1 MTKRNKEILAL
12 ISVLIVLAVAA
23 YIFLTEKPA
32 ERTDSTTAE
41 KTRPAVP
48 GPKEITIRNV
58 TKEAIPY
65 SLKPNGSTAE
75 PVEKSLAVG
84 AVVRIPATQTMVIT
98 YKKWGRD
105 VTYSLSPGR
114 PYSFRND
121 SDDNI
126 DIWLGSHGLEDAE
139 DLAPFVPTPMEVVEK
154 MLELAK
160 VTKNDV
166 VYDIGCGD
174 GRIVISAAEKYGARG
189 VGIDIDPARIQE
201 SKENAKKAGVEKLV
215 KFRLEDAT
223 KTDISQA
230 TVVTIYLL
238 PESNELLRPKFEK
251 ELKPGTPVV
260 SHNYIIPGWED
271 KEAGF
276 LSIKDQD
283 GTEHSIF
290 LYRR

>member
-1 MTKRNKEILAL
+1 MTKRNKEIIAV
-12 ISVLIVLAVAA
+12 ISTLIVLAVAG

-32 ERTDSTTAE
+32 GRPDSTTAE
-41 KTRPAVP
+41 NARPAVP

-58 TKEAIPY
+58 TREAIQY
-65 SLKPNGSTAE
+65 SLKLNGSTAK
-75 PVEKSLAVG
+75 PAEKRLAVG
-84 AVVRIPATQTMVIT
+84 AVDRIPATQTMEIT

-105 VTYSLSPGR
+105 VVYSLTPGR
-114 PYSFRND
+114 PYSFRYD
-121 SDDNI
+121 SDNNI
-126 DIWLGSHGLEDAE
+126 DIWLGSHGMEDAE

-174 GRIVISAAEKYGARG
+174 GRSVIFS
-189 VGIDIDPARIQE
+189 
-201 SKENAKKAGVEKLV
+201 AKKAGVEKLV

-223 KTDISQA
+223 KTDISDA

>member
-1 MTKRNKEILAL
+1 MTRRKIELAL
-12 ISVLIVLAVAA
+12 LAGLIVLGVAG
-23 YIFLTEKPA
+23 YILLTEKPGQGPV
-32 ERTDSTTAE
+32 STFDE
-41 KTRPAVP
+41 KARPAVP

-58 TKEAIPY
+58 TKEVIVY
-65 SLKPNGSTAE
+65 SLKPANSE
-75 PVEKSLAVG
+75 DKPVEQSLAVG
-84 AVVRIPATQTMVIT
+84 AVDRIPATQTVEIT

-105 VTYSLSPGR
+105 VTYSLTPGR
-114 PYSFRND
+114 PYSFRYD

-139 DLAPFVPTPMEVVEK
+139 DLAPFVPTPMEVVAK

-160 VTKNDV
+160 VTENDV

-174 GRIVISAAEKYGARG
+174 GRIVIFAAEKYGARG

-201 SKENAKKAGVEKLV
+201 SKDNAKKADVEKLV

-223 KTDISQA
+223 KTDISEA

-271 KEAGF
+271 REAGY

>member
-1 MTKRNKEILAL
+1 MEKRRLIVGILAA
-12 ISVLIVLAVAA
+12 LIVLAAGA
-23 YIFLTEKPA
+23 YFFINVGPKEIQV
-32 ERTDSTTAE
+32 TTPTGKA
-41 KTRPAVP
+41 RPAVP

-58 TKEAIPY
+58 TKEVVPY
-65 SLKPNGSTAE
+65 SLQPNGSTAK

-84 AVVRIPATQTMVIT
+84 AVDRIPATQIMVIT

-105 VTYSLSPGR
+105 VTYSLYPGK
-114 PYSFRND
+114 PYSFRYD
-121 SDDNI
+121 SDNHI
-126 DIWLGSHGLEDAE
+126 DIWLGSHGRQDAE

-174 GRIVISAAEKYGARG
+174 GRIVIFAAEKYGAHG

-215 KFRLEDAT
+215 RFRLEDAT
-223 KTDISQA
+223 KTDISKA
-230 TVVTIYLL
+230 TVVTVYLL

-251 ELKPGTPVV
+251 ELKAGTPVV
-260 SHNYIIPGWED
+260 SHNYIIPGWEN
-271 KEAGF
+271 KEVGY
-276 LSIKDQD
+276 LSVKDTD
-283 GTEHSIF
+283 GTEHSVF